1 MAGGD
6 NLKLVGMWASPH
18 VLRVQLA
25 LCLKGLSYEFV
36 EMEGE
41 QGLEKNKGEQ
51 LLLNSKLPVLIHGGK
66 PIRGKSLSM
75 IQYIDEA
82 FVGASPSLLPDDPSE
97 RAMARYWADFIDDML
112 VKAMHMAA
120 WGKTD
125 GEKAKGK
132 NQVASAV
139 ETLEGALRECSN
151 PFFGGNTVG
160 YVDVILGGL
169 LGWVRETDAM
179 QGVKTFDDPSMTPLL
194 AMWADRFSA
203 LKEVLVVMPD
213 VGALVDFAM
222 PTTCARSSGPL
233 GIAVSIYMIGVLLQ
247 MVASYLTWLG
257 RAEGKGDPQDGNPC
271 SRLHWLTP
279 GALPYWGCYVLEGL
293 DFVTSS
299 MPTLFLLY
307 VFVKGFKSS
316 MVRVLLM
323 GVPVLVVTWYF
334 LTLYKP
340 CGPDTLNITTTLM
353 SMLPRP
359 SIFTE

>member
-6 NLKLVGMWASPH
+6 NLTLVGMWASPH

-25 LCLKGLSYEFV
+25 LRLKGLSYEFV

-41 QGLEKNKGEQ
+41 QGLKNNKSEQ

-66 PIRGKSLSM
+66 PIRGTSLSI

-82 FVGASPSLLPDDPSE
+82 FAGASPSLLPDDHSE
-97 RAMARYWADFIDDML
+97 RVVARYWADFIDDTL
-112 VKAMHMAA
+112 VKAMHKAA

-125 GEKAKGK
+125 GEKAEGK

-139 ETLEGALRECSN
+139 ETLEGAMRECSK
-151 PFFGGNTVG
+151 PFFGGSNVG
-160 YVDVILGGL
+160 YVDVVLGSL
-169 LGWVRETDAM
+169 LGWVRATDTM
-179 QGVKTFDDPSMTPLL
+179 QGVKTFDDPAITPLL
-194 AMWADRFSA
+194 AMWACRFDA
-203 LKEVLVVMPD
+203 LKAVQVVMPD
-213 VGALVDFAM
+213 VGTLVDFAM
-222 PTTCARSSGPL
+222 PMMSARHSGRWGL
-233 GIAVSIYMIGVLLQ
+233 VVYLYVFVVLLQ

-271 SRLHWLTP
+271 SRLHWLAP
-279 GALPYWGCYVLEGL
+279 GALPYWGCYALEGM
-293 DFVTSS
+293 DFVTGS

-316 MVRVLLM
+316 MVRVLVT
-323 GVPVLVVTWYF
+323 GVPVLVITWYF

-340 CGPDTLNITTTLM
+340 CGPDTLNITSTLM
-353 SMLPRP
+353 SALPRP